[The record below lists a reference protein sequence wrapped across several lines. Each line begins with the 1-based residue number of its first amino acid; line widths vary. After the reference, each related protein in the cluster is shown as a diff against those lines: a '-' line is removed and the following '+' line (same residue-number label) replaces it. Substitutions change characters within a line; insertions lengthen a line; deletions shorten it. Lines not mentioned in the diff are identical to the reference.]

1 MISKSYSTI
10 IIVELTEI
18 TSAKSVISPV
28 DFHPRLAV
36 SKWIAP
42 RSFSMGGVL
51 GYPSSFLVDTWQAK
65 VGVLLPLPTLDKEQV
80 AGVILISKI
89 ENKEVIKLSFGNE
102 KRK

>member
-1 MISKSYSTI
+1 
-10 IIVELTEI
+10 
-18 TSAKSVISPV
+18 
-28 DFHPRLAV
+28 
-36 SKWIAP
+36 
-42 RSFSMGGVL
+42 MGGVL
-51 GYPSSFLVDTWQAK
+51 GYPSSFLVDTWQAN